1 MNAVRKSTKFKN
13 LIFLKIIFYM
23 NEKNR
28 LFINFFD
35 SCGIVPS
42 QIDLVYEILFM
53 NLQNIYTF

>member
-35 SCGIVPS
+35 SCGIVPF

>member
-35 SCGIVPS
+35 SCGIVLP
-42 QIDLVYEILFM
+42 D
-53 NLQNIYTF
+53 